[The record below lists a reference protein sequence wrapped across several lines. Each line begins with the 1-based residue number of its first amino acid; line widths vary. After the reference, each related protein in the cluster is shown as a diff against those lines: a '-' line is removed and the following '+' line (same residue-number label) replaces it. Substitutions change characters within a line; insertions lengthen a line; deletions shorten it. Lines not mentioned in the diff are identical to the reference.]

1 MPSRPDPSSGESV
14 LPPLRDRSAA
24 ERRLQQADDLAQGSM
39 PGAAVRPYRE
49 MLELEPGHVE
59 ARLHLAR
66 LLDRLEEALEAVD
79 VLSDG
84 LRRSP
89 DQTEFLVLRGSIL
102 GRLQRYREAELDLRR
117 VLRLHPSHAPAQ
129 FELGLL
135 LWRRG
140 LVQEAAACFHRAL
153 EFQPDNGRTYYY
165 LGDALNQQGD
175 LTGARAAL
183 QHAIQLSPEAKTYH
197 LMGRVLDRMNRPE
210 EAQEMYRRGRELAR
224 L

>member
-1 MPSRPDPSSGESV
+1 
-14 LPPLRDRSAA
+14 
-24 ERRLQQADDLAQGSM
+24 LQQADELALGPRPGS
-39 PGAAVRPYRE
+39 AVRPYRE
-49 MLELEPGHVE
+49 LLELEPEHVE

-66 LLDRLEEALEAVD
+66 LLDQLEEPVEAVD
-79 VLSDG
+79 VLTAG

-89 DQTEFLVLRGSIL
+89 DQTEFLVLRGAVL
-102 GRLQRYREAELDLRR
+102 GRLQQYKDLRR

-140 LVQEAAACFHRAL
+140 LVQEAATCFQRAL
-153 EFQPDNGRTYYY
+153 EFQPDNAKTYYY
-165 LGDALNQQGD
+165 LGDALNQRGD
-175 LTGARAAL
+175 LPGARAAL
-183 QHAIQLSPEAKTYH
+183 ERAIQVNPSDAKTYH
-197 LMGRVLDRMNRPE
+197 LLGRVLDRMNLSE